1 MNNGNKLPTR
11 CIRLKELRTKHK
23 YSQANIAQIL
33 NVTTKTYRTWEIGY
47 YHSKSNATI
56 FPSISCE
63 HIEKLSDIYNV
74 STDYILGK
82 SDCLSVENEEIH
94 KLTGLNN
101 NAIETLKFMNKN
113 KDIST
118 LNYIMDDSL
127 SFSFFMS
134 HIKYFLNGSFDT
146 PVYFIHTNDEHCSIQ
161 GPHIGAD
168 LVKESVI
175 TPEYRKNENNIY
187 IQNSSSE
194 DKEFI
199 AIPVSMTQTY
209 FIDCIREQLIL
220 WKKQNL

>member
-47 YHSKSNATI
+47 YHSKANATI

-118 LNYIMDDSL
+118 LNYIMDIASVSL
-127 SFSFFMS
+127 SLC
-134 HIKYFLNGSFDT
+134 HILNTSLT
-146 PVYFIHTNDEHCSIQ
+146 AV
-161 GPHIGAD
+161 
-168 LVKESVI
+168 
-175 TPEYRKNENNIY
+175 
-187 IQNSSSE
+187 
-194 DKEFI
+194 
-199 AIPVSMTQTY
+199 
-209 FIDCIREQLIL
+209 LIL
-220 WKKQNL
+220 LYILHTQMMSTVLYKVPILVLTLLKKA